1 MNTEM
6 QKMGNDMVMIPAGG
20 AAAGT
25 GDAENGITRIGTM
38 GRAAGDGDAT
48 ADNILTQDAQNMNT
62 MTDEQLQEAMKQRM
76 ARGVPDPQKAKA
88 SEFGGSAFLYVICFV
103 IFFVLLNA
111 DKDAFMT
118 GFKEDYEECHMFM
131 WVNLWIYVGVA
142 FVLLHL
148 ALGLRCCKGM
158 CTVRRVRPLESLI
171 NMGQLG
177 FAFYGCWAC
186 WGDEA
191 LQTHVST
198 ITGTDL
204 KCDTPVQY
212 ANCYSK
218 FWIISIAMI
227 WTRILPLVCAC
238 YCCCC
243 CAQLICCAICCLG
256 KGMAKEA
263 KKQKAEGNDNSGFDA
278 KEFFQRRG
286 SGNMM
291 HTMMRF
297 KKVM

>member
-1 MNTEM
+1 MKE
-6 QKMGNDMVMIPAGG
+6 KMAKFGKMAKPDF
-20 AAAGT
+20 
-25 GDAENGITRIGTM
+25 
-38 GRAAGDGDAT
+38 
-48 ADNILTQDAQNMNT
+48 
-62 MTDEQLQEAMKQRM
+62 QL
-76 ARGVPDPQKAKA
+76 VKAKQ
-88 SEFGGSAFLYVICFV
+88 FGTRSFMYAICFV

-131 WVNLWIYVGVA
+131 WVNLWIYVGA
-142 FVLLHL
+142 SFIFAILMI
-148 ALGLRCCKGM
+148 GMRCCKDM
-158 CTVRRVRPLESLI
+158 CKVRRVRPLESLI

-204 KCDTPVQY
+204 KCDTPVEY
-212 ANCYSK
+212 ANCYCK

-243 CAQLICCAICCLG
+243 CCHLMCCIVCCFG
-256 KGMAKEA
+256 RTMSKKAKEM
-263 KKQKAEGNDNSGFDA
+263 KADGNDKNNADVKDFWMRKGT
-278 KEFFQRRG
+278 
-286 SGNMM
+286 GNMM
-291 HTMMRF
+291 ETMMRF
-297 KKVM
+297 KRFMSMKDKSCLCVICYNKLDECSA